1 MLKQYFI
8 CVLLLLSVCIF
19 AQDKGSDNYPKS
31 KFKDDIINN
40 AAIRRSKKLMQKQLD
55 KFWIPRYA
63 YLFRD
68 RKPNNRKR
76 KF

>member
-1 MLKQYFI
+1 MLKLYFV
-8 CVLLLLSVCIF
+8 CLLLLLSVCVS
-19 AQDKGSDNYPKS
+19 AQEKGGNSYLKP

-40 AAIRRSKKLMQKQLD
+40 AAIRRSKKLMQQQLD
-55 KFWIPRYA
+55 RFWIPRYA